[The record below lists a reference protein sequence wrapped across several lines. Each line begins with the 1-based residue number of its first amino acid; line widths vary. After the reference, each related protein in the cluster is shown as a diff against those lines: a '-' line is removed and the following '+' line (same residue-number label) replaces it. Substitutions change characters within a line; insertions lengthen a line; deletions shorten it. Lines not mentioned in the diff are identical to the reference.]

1 MRIGLFL
8 GDLLGGPLEGVV
20 DGIASTAEEGFD
32 SAWLPQVFGWDTLTL
47 LALAAQK
54 APGIELGTAV
64 VPSYPRHPSV
74 LAGQAMTTQ
83 AASGGRLTLG
93 IGLSH
98 KVVVEGMWGYSFD
111 RPARHMR
118 EYLAV
123 LQPLLRGE
131 QVDFSGETL
140 RGSGSLTVPSLPTP
154 PVLLAALAPAMLG
167 LAGREAD
174 GTLTWMVGPKTLAS
188 HIVPRISVAA
198 EKAGRTPPRI
208 VAGLPVLVTD
218 DADAGRQR
226 AAKSFAMYGE
236 LPSYRAMIDL
246 EGVEG
251 PAGIAVVGN
260 EDHVATRLAEVADNG
275 ATELVASPFGR
286 PDDKARTRALL
297 SRLRTEA

>member
-167 LAGREAD
+167 LAGR
-174 GTLTWMVGPKTLAS
+174 
-188 HIVPRISVAA
+188 
-198 EKAGRTPPRI
+198 
-208 VAGLPVLVTD
+208 
-218 DADAGRQR
+218 
-226 AAKSFAMYGE
+226 
-236 LPSYRAMIDL
+236 
-246 EGVEG
+246 
-251 PAGIAVVGN
+251 
-260 EDHVATRLAEVADNG
+260 
-275 ATELVASPFGR
+275 
-286 PDDKARTRALL
+286 
-297 SRLRTEA
+297 